1 LYSSRYSY
9 LKPFAEIPDEK
20 SNVKRNIQK
29 SLNYNN
35 LHKHPTRMGIRIN
48 NCTSTNRQ
56 TNGQINENC
65 YTYIYISFRCNS
77 DSQYLSNKC
86 IDGYCIF
93 NDKDPSEFC
102 TDIYS
107 NTLFFGR
114 HSYRHCGKAI
124 GDSCKKNK
132 ECGSKKCWNNFGYS
146 HCAVPNR
153 PSDSDFISTILIF
166 ISCYNYIYFL
176 YF

>member
-1 LYSSRYSY
+1 MYNKLLIHLLYIITNIQFIYSNYLIYTYDNITDYDDSSSHIFTYDKNNVLKKNDILGIKDTFYYSY
-9 LKPFAEIPDEK
+9 LCKNGFYEK

-102 TDIYS
+102 TDIY
-107 NTLFFGR
+107 NIVV
-114 HSYRHCGKAI
+114 KQ
-124 GDSCKKNK
+124 
-132 ECGSKKCWNNFGYS
+132 
-146 HCAVPNR
+146 
-153 PSDSDFISTILIF
+153 
-166 ISCYNYIYFL
+166 
-176 YF
+176 